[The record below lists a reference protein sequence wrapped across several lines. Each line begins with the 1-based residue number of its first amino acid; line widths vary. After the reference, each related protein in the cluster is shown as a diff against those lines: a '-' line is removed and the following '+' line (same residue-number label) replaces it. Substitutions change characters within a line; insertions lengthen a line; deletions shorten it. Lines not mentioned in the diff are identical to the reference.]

1 MRTVEPSGAAYDA
14 FLQGRR
20 WAAVRSIDGYERSG
34 VAFERALELDPDFA
48 PAHLAMAGRYLVL
61 AGNTMM
67 PARESMPRCRVH
79 ALRALEIDPSLAEAH
94 AILGVVAATYDY
106 EWGNAATQFRLALA
120 GRPVPAARFRYA
132 YYYLLPMRR
141 FGEAIEQIE
150 EGLQDDPLN
159 LLQRSNL
166 AICFAAAGRMD
177 DSAARLQEVLDADG
191 SFWLPLLVQAANAV
205 AAGDLDKARPA
216 AERAHVCGH
225 WSARTTGFV
234 AGLASRAGQVQR
246 ATDLLEHLSEGD
258 GYSAPTGML
267 DYHLVRGEIDA
278 AAEWGHMAIARRDP
292 MLPIALQHPY
302 ARALRESTR
311 WPALASA
318 MRLPTEP
325 WSGVRS

>member
-1 MRTVEPSGAAYDA
+1 MRIIEPSGAAYEA
-14 FLQGRR
+14 VLQGRR
-20 WAAVRSIDGYERSG
+20 WAAVRSIDGFERSG

-48 PAHLAMAGRYLVL
+48 PAHLAMAWRYLLL
-61 AGNTMM
+61 AGNTML
-67 PARESMPRCRVH
+67 PALESMPVCRVH

-94 AILGVVAATYDY
+94 AILGVVAATYEYD
-106 EWGNAATQFRLALA
+106 WATASTEFRLALA
-120 GRPVPAARFRYA
+120 GKPVPAARFRYA

-141 FGEAIEQIE
+141 FDEAIDQIE
-150 EGLQDDPLN
+150 EGLRDDPLN

-166 AICFAAAGRMD
+166 AICLAAAGRMD
-177 DSAARLQEVLDADG
+177 DSAQRLQDVLDADDG
-191 SFWLPLLVQAANAV
+191 FWIALLVQAANAV
-205 AAGDLDKARPA
+205 ANGDLALARQA

-234 AGLASRAGQVQR
+234 AGLLSRAGDTQR

-311 WPALASA
+311 WPALAST
-318 MRLPTEP
+318 MRLPA
-325 WSGVRS
+325 